1 MKKSFMTRA
10 LATGLSLAMAFSL
23 TAATN
28 VTTAAA
34 AAKPAMKAS
43 QMTVK
48 EGKSK
53 TFLATAK
60 TLKTYKITKA
70 KVKNASAKQ
79 YISVKKNAKGTG
91 IVVTG
96 KKGADTARKIV
107 ITFQNKKT
115 KKTTNLTTKVV
126 VKAVPQEEE
135 KLTMTASVTGVKTIV
150 AEFNKAITS
159 PAAVKVTVKKGASAR
174 DCKATVDGS
183 KITIAMDTKLMAG
196 TYTVSVEGVDT
207 TAMTAD
213 VVVEK
218 DETLTSFEVSPNLAM
233 SSKTATDSAVCY
245 YSALN
250 QYGEPMVADKP
261 DSSSSFSADT
271 NVTRV
276 ATATVK
282 GKIEIKKIPTV
293 LAIQGTEGT
302 IVLVDKNN
310 GVNTSAK
317 VKVSAAATA
326 SKVEIAG
333 TYNTATSTMEAIK
346 NGASLGNYYI
356 LFTAEDQYGEA
367 VSVDD
372 FAPVANIALAGGLTN
387 VKLYNEQSISNS
399 LTSIAVDGKEYIAI
413 KLANG
418 IAHTGTYTMTI
429 VNTTKGL
436 LSTGTY
442 DVIDNVVVKSVSI
455 SPKNG
460 AYKDAENEM
469 EYSIVD
475 KDGKEITSYALL
487 SSLVRFTADGTA
499 SSTMKWEK
507 KADGTAKLIYTPVDV
522 TVSGTSDTA
531 TTLGTQVVYANNNTS
546 SDYIVKTFTFTVGK
560 ARKIMSVQGLA
571 ADTTTSVAVG
581 QELKIAF
588 DKIVYADQYSNKVT
602 KDDTAIYNKKVTGPS
617 IAANTTGCAVAIV
630 TKDGA
635 FATTATA
642 GATEFIFKSAKAGTA
657 DVYLK
662 YANDSRENYKD
673 STKGVVVA
681 SPDNYDYKFT
691 VTATDTGN
699 VAASSLKIDSVYGG
713 YIVPVSGAAAHKLTT
728 GDITV
733 VGTIGGSKTQIPT
746 NQYVIKSIKNN
757 TFTDAEIK
765 AGTDTKTATVTV
777 QVTTWDAYNNATET
791 ELTADYKVSV
801 ADKKVYKITDG
812 SATGLTDIVS
822 TSAVTASA
830 LQDLFVYA
838 DQYKTGGN
846 DKQSVTDILGA
857 GKIATDVTYE
867 VTVSNAPVNTYRITG
882 TGTNGINVK
891 FNTAGNY
898 TLKVKATLNG
908 ASKERTVTL
917 TVK

>member
-1 MKKSFMTRA
+1 
-10 LATGLSLAMAFSL
+10 
-23 TAATN
+23 
-28 VTTAAA
+28 
-34 AAKPAMKAS
+34 
-43 QMTVK
+43 
-48 EGKSK
+48 
-53 TFLATAK
+53 
-60 TLKTYKITKA
+60 
-70 KVKNASAKQ
+70 
-79 YISVKKNAKGTG
+79 
-91 IVVTG
+91 
-96 KKGADTARKIV
+96 
-107 ITFQNKKT
+107 
-115 KKTTNLTTKVV
+115 
-126 VKAVPQEEE
+126 
-135 KLTMTASVTGVKTIV
+135 MTASVTGVKTIV
-150 AEFNKAITS
+150 AEFNKTIAS
-159 PAAVKVTVKKGASAR
+159 PSAVKVTVKKGAAAR

-218 DETLTSFEVSPNLAM
+218 DETLTSFEISPNLAM

-317 VKVSAAATA
+317 VTVSAAATA

-387 VKLYNEQSISNS
+387 VKLYNESSISSS

-413 KLANG
+413 KLASG
-418 IAHTGTYTMTI
+418 IAQTGSYTMTI

-436 LSTGTY
+436 LSSGTY
-442 DVIDNVVVKSVSI
+442 DVIDNVVVKSISI

-487 SSLVRFTADGTA
+487 SSLVRFAADGTA

-507 KADGTAKLIYTPVDV
+507 NADGTAKLIYTPVDV
-522 TVSGTSDTA
+522 TVSGSSDTA
-531 TTLGTQVVYANNNTS
+531 TSLGTQVVYANNNTS

-602 KDDTAIYNKKVTGPS
+602 KDDTTIYNKKVTGPS

-662 YANDSRENYKD
+662 YANDSRENY
-673 STKGVVVA
+673 STSVVAA

-713 YIVPVSGAAAHKLTT
+713 YIVPVSGAAAHTLTT
-728 GDITV
+728 SDIDV
-733 VGTIGGSKTQIPT
+733 VGTIGGSKTKIPT

-791 ELTADYKVSV
+791 ELTADYQVSV
-801 ADKKVYKITDG
+801 ADAKVYKLIGNSTTSLSNIT
-812 SATGLTDIVS
+812 SA
-822 TSAVTASA
+822 SAVTASA
-830 LQDLFVYA
+830 LQGLFTYT
-838 DQYKTGGN
+838 DQYKING
-846 DKQSVTDILGA
+846 TDGVAATSIKA
-857 GKIATDVTYE
+857 GIATDVKYE
-867 VTVSNAPVNTYRITG
+867 VNVSNANVNTYRITG
-882 TGTNGINVK
+882 TGTNDINVK
-891 FNTAGNY
+891 FNKAGTY

-917 TVK
+917 VVTD

>member
-135 KLTMTASVTGVKTIV
+135 KLTMTASVKGVKTIV
-150 AEFNKAITS
+150 AEFNKAIAS

-174 DCKATVDGS
+174 DCKATVEGS

-261 DSSSSFSADT
+261 DASSSFSADT

-326 SKVEIAG
+326 SKVEIVG

-387 VKLYNEQSISNS
+387 VKLYNESSISNS

-418 IAHTGTYTMTI
+418 IAQTGTYTMTI

-522 TVSGTSDTA
+522 NVSGTSDTA

-602 KDDTAIYNKKVTGPS
+602 KDDTSIYNTKVTGPS

-642 GATEFIFKSAKAGTA
+642 GATEFIFKSTKAGTA

-662 YANDSRENYKD
+662 YANDSREKY
-673 STKGVVVA
+673 STTAVVA
-681 SPDNYDYKFT
+681 SPDNYDFKFT

-699 VAASSLKIDSVYGG
+699 VAATSLKIDSVYGG
-713 YIVPVSGAAAHKLTT
+713 YIVPASGSAAHTLTT
-728 GDITV
+728 SDITV

-801 ADKKVYKITDG
+801 AAKKVYKITDT
-812 SATGLTDIVS
+812 SKTTLSSIAS

-846 DKQSVTDILGA
+846 DKQSVADILSA

-891 FNTAGNY
+891 FNTAGDY

-917 TVK
+917 KVN